1 MDANIRPDEIP
12 DGFTAADPTQA
23 GPGAAGGADP
33 KQAQKQ
39 AQEERRRSIL
49 EQSLTP
55 DALARLGTLKVSVV
69 VNDGLI
75 FHRICL

>member
-1 MDANIRPDEIP
+1 MDTNVRPDEIP

-23 GPGAAGGADP
+23 NAGPDS

-39 AQEERRRSIL
+39 AQQEQKRSIL

-55 DALARLGTLKVSVV
+55 EALARLGTIKV
-69 VNDGLI
+69 GTLL
-75 FHRICL
+75 FFLQAFFRACLVDRR